1 MQFSTD
7 KGTSDNSIKHTLL
20 VLVVKAFSPEHSKF
34 ICMNYHFCL
43 QAYFLLK
50 LCKIFI
56 FH

>member
-20 VLVVKAFSPEHSKF
+20 VLVVKAFSPERSKF

-50 LCKIFI
+50 LCKIFT